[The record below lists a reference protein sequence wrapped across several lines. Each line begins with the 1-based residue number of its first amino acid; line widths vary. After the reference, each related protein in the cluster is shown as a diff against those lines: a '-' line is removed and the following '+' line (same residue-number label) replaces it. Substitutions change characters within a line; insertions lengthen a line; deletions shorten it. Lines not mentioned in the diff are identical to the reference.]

1 MELKQLK
8 TYLNDNAES
17 VFQKLGMN
25 YEVFGDN
32 IYSTC
37 PVHEGSDNPRAFSF
51 SKTKGVWKCW
61 TKECQQ
67 EHKNDIFGLIVG
79 VLSNQSG
86 KSLEFKDAL
95 KWINTKFNR
104 KLSNTQTANDDVD
117 LYSDF
122 TNIIEVF
129 NQSSQSPCDK
139 EIDLQFKLSKSSQ
152 YFMERGFKADT
163 LNYFGVKD
171 SLDSDLMKDRAIIPI
186 HNDSG
191 DKIVGCIGRATKEY
205 RLPKFLLYPKGL
217 DKRYYLYNYHRALTS
232 AVEKSCLYIVEGQ
245 GDVWR
250 LYEAGV
256 FNAVSLFGKTLSE
269 EQLQKLHR
277 LPLTKLVIIMDNDQA
292 GKEARVQLHRQ
303 LNRSYKL
310 IFPRLSAKDLG
321 DMSTDD
327 IHSQILSKLEGTY

>member
-8 TYLNDNAES
+8 IYLNDNAES

-37 PVHEGSDNPRAFSF
+37 PVHESSDNPRAFSF

-61 TKECQQ
+61 TKDCQQ
-67 EHKNDIFGLIVG
+67 EHKNDIFGLIAG
-79 VLSNQSG
+79 VLSNKSG
-86 KSLEFKDAL
+86 QLLEFKDAL
-95 KWINTKFNR
+95 KWVNNNFNR
-104 KLSNTQTANDDVD
+104 KANKAHVDNVVDV
-117 LYSDF
+117 YEDF
-122 TNIIEVF
+122 TNIIEIF
-129 NQSSQSPCDK
+129 NQQGSAPSDK
-139 EIDLQFKLSKSSQ
+139 VIDLPFNLSNYSQ
-152 YFMERGFKADT
+152 YFLDRGFKNNT
-163 LNYFGVKD
+163 LKYFEVKD
-171 SLDSDLMKDRAIIPI
+171 SLDTDLMKDRAIIPI

-217 DKRYYLYNYHRALTS
+217 DKRYYLYNYHRAIS
-232 AVEKSCLYIVEGQ
+232 KAIEKSCLYIVEGQ

-256 FNAVSLFGKTLSE
+256 SNAVSLFGKTLSE
-269 EQLQKLHR
+269 EQLNKLNK
-277 LPLTKLVIIMDNDQA
+277 LPLTKLVVIMDNDQA
-292 GKEARVQLHRQ
+292 GKEARVQLQRQ

-321 DMSTDD
+321 DMPTED